1 MRGSSVAYWFSA
13 ARERVRLG
21 LGGRRFAGSHGV
33 ALGLPIKCARFVGRC
48 LVHEAGSAHAL
59 GDFFVRLAG
68 EPLLQGAQGVPPLG
82 LGAGLAHL
90 LLTEGAG

>member
-1 MRGSSVAYWFSA
+1 
-13 ARERVRLG
+13 
-21 LGGRRFAGSHGV
+21 
-33 ALGLPIKCARFVGRC
+33 
-48 LVHEAGSAHAL
+48 L

-68 EPLLQGAQGVPPLG
+68 KPLLQRAQGVPPLG